1 MEALLLKYGYAL
13 LFLGVA
19 VEGEAFLVAAA
30 LLVHRGYFQLPIV
43 VAVAVAANT
52 AADLLY
58 YVAARARGKEWLERR
73 YGKSPHYRRVVLG
86 LERHGRLLLLGSRF
100 AFGFRILI
108 PAACGALG
116 MPPGTFLPLVVL
128 AGAVW
133 AAPTA
138 LLAYYAGGA
147 IESVLVDL
155 RRYEVLIAVAVVLVP
170 AGYVGARRLLRGVRR
185 RDLRF
190 ADLHAL
196 VPFAVGLMGVLN
208 LLSAIVPTP
217 HRTVVALERW
227 LPLEV
232 MQRSRPLMLFA
243 GLALFQV
250 TRNLARRK
258 ELAWWVATFALSVS
272 LLSHLGRAFDLH
284 HSLVAGLL
292 LAYLVVFRRRFHARS
307 DPASLR
313 KALFMAPVLGAVVF
327 AYGYVGLSSRYHH
340 FVWYEGAG
348 PVSEAFRSGIAIL
361 DPHVDPQT
369 ETAARFL
376 GSLQIAGWLAR
387 LYLLAL
393 LLRAVVLRDRLE
405 APAEEVAR
413 LFRAHGRHSLAAF
426 AIQPDKHHLM
436 VAGGRGLAAYAVR
449 RSVALAC
456 GDPLCSPE
464 GLRESVGAFAE
475 HCRRNGWT
483 PCVYEAAEENLP
495 VYRALGMRSLKIAEE
510 AVIDLPGF
518 SLAGGKRAALRALV
532 HKVSRAGFTV
542 HPYRREREA
551 VADIDEQLEEISEE
565 WLAEKRLGE
574 MGFTLGRFSL
584 EALENVR
591 VFLCLSKERVE
602 AFCSWLAYRDGRAAV
617 VDLMRKR
624 RDAVSGA
631 MDLLLAESLLAL
643 KGEDL
648 QEASLANAPLAN
660 VGAPRGSLDRGVA
673 LLFEN
678 LNAFY
683 GYKNLF
689 QFKKKFAPRWEG
701 RYLVYPRGS
710 DLPRIAMA
718 MTLVHGS
725 GGLLRLL
732 LKP

>member
-1 MEALLLKYGYAL
+1 VEALLLKYGYAL

-19 VEGEAFLVAAA
+19 IEGEAFLMASA
-30 LLVHRGYFQLPIV
+30 LLVHRGMFQLPIV
-43 VAVAVAANT
+43 VAVAVAGNT

-58 YVAARARGKEWLERR
+58 YLAARARGKEWLERR
-73 YGKSPHYRRVVLG
+73 YGNSPHYRRVVLG
-86 LERHGRLLLLGSRF
+86 MERHGRSLLLGSRF

-116 MPPGTFLPLVVL
+116 MPPGTFVPLVVL
-128 AGAVW
+128 AGALW
-133 AAPTA
+133 AVPTA
-138 LLAYYAGGA
+138 LLAYFAGGA
-147 IESVLVDL
+147 IESVLVDM
-155 RRYEVLIAVAVVLVP
+155 RRHEVLIAATLVLVP
-170 AGYVGARRLLRGVRR
+170 AGYVGTRRLLRLVRL

-190 ADLHAL
+190 TDLHAL

-208 LLSAIVPTP
+208 VLSAIVPTP
-217 HRTVVALERW
+217 HRTVMALESW

-258 ELAWWVATFALSVS
+258 ELAWWVATFALSIS

-307 DPASLR
+307 DPVSLQ
-313 KALFMAPVLGAVVF
+313 KALLMAPVLGALVF
-327 AYGYVGLSSRYHH
+327 TYGYVGLSRHHRH

-361 DPHVDPQT
+361 DPHADPQT

-393 LLRAVVLRDRLE
+393 LLRAVVLRSRLE
-405 APAEEVAR
+405 APADEVER

-426 AIQPDKHHLM
+426 AIQPDKHHLL

-456 GDPLCSPE
+456 SDPLCPPE

-483 PCVYEAAEENLP
+483 HCVYEAAEENLP

-532 HKVSRAGFTV
+532 HKVARAGLTV
-542 HPYRREREA
+542 QPYRRDREA

-584 EALENVR
+584 EALEGVR

-624 RDAVSGA
+624 RDAVSGT

-643 KGEDL
+643 KEEGLE
-648 QEASLANAPLAN
+648 EASLANAPLAN
-660 VGAPRGSLDRGVA
+660 VGAPRGPLDRGVA
-673 LLFEN
+673 VLFEN

-725 GGLLRLL
+725 GGLLRILF
-732 LKP
+732 KS